1 MIDVQVKT
9 ENAQKEMEQAEKKA
23 DKAHIKTTELR
34 RNMALLRRDA
44 GLFMDFLESQGVKID
59 DTTKRAV
66 KLFDECTM
74 IVSDGARII
83 KMIDAIGISANSA
96 LGVIGL
102 VIEAVMLLNQIY
114 AGNNYG
120 MQMRTAVQQAT
131 GIPGVGPGFMWG
143 MQTGPYGL
151 TPGLLSGARW
161 RETG

>member
-1 MIDVQVKT
+1 
-9 ENAQKEMEQAEKKA
+9 
-23 DKAHIKTTELR
+23 
-34 RNMALLRRDA
+34 
-44 GLFMDFLESQGVKID
+44 
-59 DTTKRAV
+59 
-66 KLFDECTM
+66 M

-96 LGVIGL
+96 LGIIGL

-151 TPGLLSGARW
+151 TAGLLSGARW